1 MNICI
6 RVSIEYKMPL
16 SEVRRCVTIK
26 FTLLLML
33 AAVAIAQSP
42 DNNSV
47 IGPNKANG
55 GAVAKFRK
63 YFSQCKTHTIEFDEC
78 LKNAI
83 NNVRPYFTTGVPEL
97 GIPPFDPFFANEVKQ
112 SKGAGLLGYKLTI
125 HNVTESGWR
134 LSEIRKIKTNFN
146 TNTIKLTHYFPE
158 KYLEGYYEAENTIL
172 RPGVTTVG
180 QFNLTLYD
188 YIQTMTISKPKNTNQ
203 IKVSV
208 QLEEI
213 GNMSLHISNLLRGR
227 VIVENVLDRLINAS
241 WRVGLPVVKP
251 LINDLVASAFTKI
264 WNDIFNDFDFS
275 YLLP

>member
-1 MNICI
+1 
-6 RVSIEYKMPL
+6 MPL

-33 AAVAIAQSP
+33 AAVGLAQSP
-42 DNNSV
+42 DSNS
-47 IGPNKANG
+47 INGPNKANG
-55 GAVAKFRK
+55 GAVSKFRK
-63 YFSQCKTHTIEFDEC
+63 YFSQCQTHTVEFDEC
-78 LKNAI
+78 IKNAI

-97 GIPPFDPFFANEVKQ
+97 GIPPFDPFFASVVKQ
-112 SKGAGLLGYKLTI
+112 SKGAGVFGYKLTLY
-125 HNVTESGWR
+125 NVTETGWR
-134 LSEIRKIKTNFN
+134 LSEIKKIKTNFN

-172 RPGVTTVG
+172 RPGVTTIG
-180 QFNLTLYD
+180 QFNMTLYD
-188 YIQTMTISKPKNTNQ
+188 YIQTMTISKPKNTNR

-227 VIVENVLDRLINAS
+227 VIVENVLDRVINAS